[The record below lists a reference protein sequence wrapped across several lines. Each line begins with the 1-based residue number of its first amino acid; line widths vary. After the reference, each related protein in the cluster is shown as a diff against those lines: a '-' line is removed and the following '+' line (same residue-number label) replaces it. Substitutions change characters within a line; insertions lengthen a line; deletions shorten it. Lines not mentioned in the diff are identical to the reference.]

1 MGTIYTF
8 IYCVY
13 IHKTAIS
20 EKRGYVFEREKD
32 GITWERFGKRKWKG
46 FSVIIV

>member
-1 MGTIYTF
+1 MCTIYTF

-32 GITWERFGKRKWKG
+32 GITWEGLERGNGRG
-46 FSVIIV
+46 LV